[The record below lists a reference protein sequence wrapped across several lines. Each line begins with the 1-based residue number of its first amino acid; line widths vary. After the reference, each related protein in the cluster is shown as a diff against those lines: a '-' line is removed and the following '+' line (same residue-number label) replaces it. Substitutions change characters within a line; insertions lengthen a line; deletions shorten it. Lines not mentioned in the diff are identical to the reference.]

1 MFANTQAAGV
11 DQAFADVC
19 LTPPVPV
26 PVPYQNVA
34 QGSMAAN
41 PVPNVYFASA
51 QVHNLSTVVPTTSG
65 DEPGVA
71 TGVSS
76 GTVMSKSVHV
86 TGSNSVLVGGMPVT
100 RLTSQTLQ
108 NSANISGARVAPS
121 QTKVLI
127 LAP

>member
-1 MFANTQAAGV
+1 MFANTQAAGI
-11 DQAFADVC
+11 DHAFPDVC

-26 PVPYQNVA
+26 PVPYLNVA

-51 QVHNLSTVVPTTSG
+51 QVHNLSTIVPTTSG

-76 GTVMSKSVHV
+76 GTVMNKSQHI
-86 TGSNSVLVGGMPVT
+86 TGATSVLIGGMPVT

-108 NSANISGARVAPS
+108 NSANISGSRMAPS

-127 LAP
+127 LAR

>member
-1 MFANTQAAGV
+1 
-11 DQAFADVC
+11 
-19 LTPPVPV
+19 
-26 PVPYQNVA
+26 
-34 QGSMAAN
+34 
-41 PVPNVYFASA
+41 
-51 QVHNLSTVVPTTSG
+51 
-65 DEPGVA
+65 VA